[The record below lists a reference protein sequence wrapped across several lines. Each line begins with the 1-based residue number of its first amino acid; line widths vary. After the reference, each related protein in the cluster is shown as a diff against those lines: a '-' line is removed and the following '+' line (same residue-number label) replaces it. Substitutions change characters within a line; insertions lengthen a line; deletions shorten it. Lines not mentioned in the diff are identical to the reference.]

1 MADVKAATILVVDDN
16 PSGLYATSRMLR
28 AAGFAVLEAAT
39 GAAGLSLAS
48 GADLVVLDV
57 NLPDIDG
64 FEVCRQIR
72 SNTHTARM
80 PVIHLSATFVND
92 MDKVHGLE
100 AGADGY
106 LTHPVEPPVLV
117 ATVNAFLRARRAED
131 AMRQSEAKFRAIF
144 DQAPTG
150 ILLLSTDLLYLEAN
164 PAMCRML
171 GRPREAIV
179 GQHASAFMSAEHR
192 NDAAQIARELEEFG
206 VWSGTFPLQ
215 RGDGGVVDLEWNIA
229 VHSAPG
235 VRLAIVTDVTQRRTT
250 EADRERALLA
260 ERAARS
266 EAERANRLK
275 DEFLATL
282 SHELRTPLN
291 AIVGWSQILKT
302 GAPAPGE
309 LAEGIEAIERNATA
323 QAQLISDLLDVSSI
337 TSGKVRLDL
346 QRVDLASMV
355 HDAVETVI
363 PAVRA
368 KGIQIN
374 QILDKNAPTIRGDP
388 ARLQQVVWNLV
399 NNAAKFTNKGG
410 KIDVKLEIS
419 GSNAVLTIADD
430 GKGINPEFLPY
441 IFERFRQEDATT
453 RRNQGGLGLGLAI
466 VKHLIEM
473 HGGHVSAHSAGE
485 GHGATFVVTL
495 PLNHAATTST
505 PLDRKPVQP
514 AAVIEAPRSPLSP
527 SVLKGLRILVVE
539 DDADARTLIKRV
551 LTSRQ
556 AAVLDAPSVNAA
568 LDSIADFAPD
578 LVVSDVGM
586 PGADGYDL
594 IREIRSRTDSLKS
607 LPAIALSAF
616 ARPEDQQRALQS
628 GFQLHLSKPIN
639 PEELVTSITT
649 VLQESRRGD

>member
-1 MADVKAATILVVDDN
+1 MADVQAATILVVDDN

-28 AAGFAVLEAAT
+28 AAGFAVLEAST
-39 GAAGLSLAS
+39 GAQGLSLS
-48 GADLVVLDV
+48 LGADLVVLDV

-64 FEVCRQIR
+64 FQVCRQIR
-72 SNTHTARM
+72 SNSQTARV
-80 PVIHLSATFVND
+80 PVIHLSATFVKD
-92 MDKVHGLE
+92 VDKVHGLE

-106 LTHPVEPPVLV
+106 FTHPVEPPVLV

-150 ILLLSTDLLYLEAN
+150 ILLLSKDLLYLEAN

-171 GRPREAIV
+171 GRTREQLV
-179 GQHASAFMSAEHR
+179 GKHASSFIPADRRGEAER
-192 NDAAQIARELEEFG
+192 ISSELEEFG
-206 VWSGTFPLQ
+206 IWTGTFPLE
-215 RGDGGVVDLEWNIA
+215 RADGTQIELDWNIA

-235 VRLAIVTDVTQRRTT
+235 VRLAIVTDVTQRRTM

-260 ERAARS
+260 ERAARN

-309 LAEGIEAIERNATA
+309 LAEGIEAIERNAIA

-346 QRVDLASMV
+346 QRVDLASMI

-374 QILDKNAPTIRGDP
+374 QILDKNAPTIMGDP

-419 GSNAVLTIADD
+419 GSNAVITVVDN
-430 GKGINPEFLPY
+430 GKGITPEFLPY

-473 HGGHVSAHSAGE
+473 HGGHVSAQSAGE

-495 PLNHAATTST
+495 PLNYSATST
-505 PLDRKPVQP
+505 PLERKPAQP
-514 AAVIEAPRSPLSP
+514 TASVESPRSTLSE
-527 SVLKGLRILVVE
+527 SALKGLRILVVE
-539 DDADARTLIKRV
+539 DDDDARKLIKRV
-551 LTSRQ
+551 LTNRQ
-556 AAVLDAPSVNAA
+556 AAVLEAPSVNAA
-568 LDSIADFAPD
+568 LEAIADFAPD
-578 LVVSDVGM
+578 IVVSDVGM
-586 PGADGYDL
+586 PGRDGYDL
-594 IREIRSRTDSLKS
+594 IRAIRSRTDALKS

-639 PEELVTSITT
+639 PDELVMSIATL
-649 VLQESRRGD
+649 LQKSAAN